1 MMQQS
6 KWYALL
12 FLLGAFVAGAAVGV
26 AGDRTIEHNGPMP
39 RGGSRSPLDRMSR
52 DLDLTPAQRATF
64 DTILESRQKQ
74 MRQLFAPIQPQMDSL
89 MALGKVVRDSTHEQ
103 LRRVL
108 TPEQRVRFDKMH
120 KEAQKRGADARRRGD
135 KEMGPGP
142 DRGPGPGKR

>member
-1 MMQQS
+1 MQQS

-26 AGDRTIEHNGPMP
+26 AGDRTIEHRRPTSRAP
-39 RGGSRSPLDRMSR
+39 RSPLDRMSR
-52 DLDLTPAQRATF
+52 DLDLTAAQRAAF
-64 DTILESRQKQ
+64 DTILENRQKQ

-108 TPEQRVRFDKMH
+108 TPEQRARFDKMH
-120 KEAQKRGADARRRGD
+120 EEMKKRGADARRRGD
-135 KEMGPGP
+135 RDREPGP
-142 DRGPGPGKR
+142 DRGPEPGKR

>member
-1 MMQQS
+1 MQQS

-26 AGDRTIEHNGPMP
+26 AGDRTIEHRRPTSHGP
-39 RGGSRSPLDRMSR
+39 RSQLDRMSR
-52 DLDLTPAQRATF
+52 DLDLTAAQRAAF
-64 DTILESRQKQ
+64 DTILENRQTQ

-108 TPEQRVRFDKMH
+108 TPEQRARFDKMH
-120 KEAQKRGADARRRGD
+120 EEMKKRGADARRRGG
-135 KEMGPGP
+135 M
-142 DRGPGPGKR
+142 DRGPGPDKEPGPGKR

>member
-1 MMQQS
+1 MQQS

-39 RGGSRSPLDRMSR
+39 RGGPRSPLDRMAR
-52 DLDLTPAQRATF
+52 DLSLTPVQRAAF
-64 DTILESRQKQ
+64 DTILENRQKQ

-108 TPEQRVRFDKMH
+108 TAEQRVRFDKMH
-120 KEAQKRGADARRRGD
+120 EEMKKRGADARRRWDRD
-135 KEMGPGP
+135 KGPGP
-142 DRGPGPGKR
+142 ERGPGPGKR

>member
-1 MMQQS
+1 MQQS

-26 AGDRTIEHNGPMP
+26 AADRTVEHNRPMGRSGP
-39 RGGSRSPLDRMSR
+39 RSPLDRMSR
-52 DLDLTPAQRATF
+52 DLDLTPAQRGAF
-64 DTILESRQKQ
+64 DTILENRQKQ

-120 KEAQKRGADARRRGD
+120 EEMKKRCADARR
-135 KEMGPGP
+135 
-142 DRGPGPGKR
+142 